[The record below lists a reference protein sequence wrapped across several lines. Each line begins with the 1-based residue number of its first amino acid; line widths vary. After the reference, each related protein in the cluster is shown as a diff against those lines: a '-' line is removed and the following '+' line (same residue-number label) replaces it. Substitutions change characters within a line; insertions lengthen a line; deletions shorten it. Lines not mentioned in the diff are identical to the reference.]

1 MVVIILTDCPPK
13 LRGDLSKWLF
23 EINTGVYVGRV
34 STRVRELLWER
45 ICENLN
51 KGQAT
56 MVYPAAVEQ
65 RMEFRV
71 HNTSWTVA
79 DYDGLKLMRRPLPA
93 TDAEKNKGA
102 LEAGFSKA
110 AAYRKINRM
119 QRSGQKQKEPDDYVV
134 VDLETTGLSHLSN
147 EILEI
152 AALKVEGGQIAE
164 RFSTLVRCEKEIPET
179 VVSLTGISKE
189 LLEEQGI
196 ELEAAMKSFLAFA
209 ADNVLV
215 CHNAAFDYRFIQAA
229 CRKCAL
235 PAFQNKCIDTLAMA
249 RKKLRDIQDYKLQT
263 LAAFFSLEIKAVH
276 RALDDCYLGYGIYE
290 KLKEI

>member
-1 MVVIILTDCPPK
+1 MVVIVLTDCPPK

-71 HNTSWTVA
+71 HNTSWTIA
-79 DYDGLKLMRRPLPA
+79 DYDGLKLMRRPLPMSEGER
-93 TDAEKNKGA
+93 DNGI

-119 QRSGQKQKEPDDYVV
+119 QRSGQKQNEPDDYVV
-134 VDLETTGLSHLSN
+134 VDIETTGLSHLSN
-147 EILEI
+147 EIMEI
-152 AALKVEGGQIAE
+152 AALKVVCGQISE
-164 RFSTLVRCEKEIPET
+164 KFNTLVRCEKEIPES
-179 VVSLTGISKE
+179 VVKLTGISRE
-189 LLEEQGI
+189 LLEEQGT
-196 ELEAAMKSFLAFA
+196 ELETAMKDFLVFV

-235 PAFQNKCIDTLAMA
+235 QLPQNKCIDTLAMA
-249 RKKLRDIQDYKLQT
+249 RKKLRDIPDYKLQT

>member
-1 MVVIILTDCPPK
+1 MVVIVLTDCPPK

-93 TDAEKNKGA
+93 PEAEKNKGA

-110 AAYRKINRM
+110 AAYQKINRM

-134 VDLETTGLSHLSN
+134 VDIETTGLSHLSN

-152 AALKVEGGQIAE
+152 AALKVADGRIVDNY
-164 RFSTLVRCEKEIPET
+164 SSLVRCEKAIPES

-196 ELEAAMKSFLAFA
+196 ELKTAMKAFLAFA
-209 ADNVLV
+209 DDNVLV

-235 PAFQNKCIDTLAMA
+235 PIPQNKCIDTLAMA
-249 RKKLRDIQDYKLQT
+249 RKKLRDIPDYKLQT